1 MNRAIAVLALLFLLT
16 SAAFA
21 LAQSGPE
28 KIILD
33 TDIGDDIDDAYA
45 LALLMNQPNIKVLG
59 VTTAFGPTRERADI
73 AAKLLKVMGRGDVP
87 VFPGRGGTGKIG
99 HQHDWAAGY
108 AGRNLKTEPA
118 VEFLRREV
126 ERAPGEVTLCAIGP
140 LTNLGDLLTRYPETK
155 SKIKRI
161 VIMGG
166 AVYVGYGT
174 NPKPEPEWNIK
185 CDVKAARA
193 VYDSGVPL
201 VMAGL
206 EVTAMMQLEKDRR
219 MKIAAAGSPTT
230 DALMALTYL
239 WEAQTPT
246 LFDPVAVA
254 YACGHKFSD
263 EEHRRVVVEENGL
276 TRIVDGTPNTTI
288 LVKPRKDAFLDW
300 YVSNFRK

>member
-1 MNRAIAVLALLFLLT
+1 MIRLIAVAAALLACLPLAG
-16 SAAFA
+16 SAA
-21 LAQSGPE
+21 AQQE
-28 KIILD
+28 KVILD

-45 LALLMNQPNIKVLG
+45 LALLMNQPNMKVLG
-59 VTTAFGPTRERADI
+59 VTTAFGPTRERAEI
-73 AAKLLKVMGRGDVP
+73 AAKLLNVMGRADVP
-87 VFPGRGGTGKIG
+87 VYAGRGGTGKIG

-108 AGRNLKTEPA
+108 AGKNLKPGKA
-118 VEFLRREV
+118 VDFM
-126 ERAPGEVTLCAIGP
+126 RAEIDRSPGQVTICAIGP
-140 LTNLGDLLTRYPETK
+140 LTNVGDLLTFYPA
-155 SKIKRI
+155 SRSRIKRI

-174 NPKPEPEWNIK
+174 NPKPEPEWNIR

-193 VYDSGVPL
+193 VYDSGVPV

-219 MKIAAAGSPTT
+219 MKVAAVGTPTT

-239 WEAQTPT
+239 WEQQTPT

-263 EEHRRVVVEENGL
+263 EEQKRVVVEENGL
-276 TRIVDGTPNTTI
+276 TRVVDGAPNTTI
-288 LVKPRKDAFLDW
+288 LIKPRKDEFLDW
-300 YVSNFRK
+300 YVSNFKR